1 MGLEEVKTR
10 RLSTLPTWNF
20 SSQRMLTGGLKMN
33 KLKDEKLEIKNH
45 KADTFKYKKNAIE
58 KSFVICQ
65 KGTAVLK

>member
-10 RLSTLPTWNF
+10 RLSRLPTWNF
-20 SSQRMLTGGLKMN
+20 SSQRMLTGRLKVN

-45 KADTFKYKKNAIE
+45 KADTFKYKKNATE

>member
-1 MGLEEVKTR
+1 
-10 RLSTLPTWNF
+10 
-20 SSQRMLTGGLKMN
+20 MLTGGLKMN